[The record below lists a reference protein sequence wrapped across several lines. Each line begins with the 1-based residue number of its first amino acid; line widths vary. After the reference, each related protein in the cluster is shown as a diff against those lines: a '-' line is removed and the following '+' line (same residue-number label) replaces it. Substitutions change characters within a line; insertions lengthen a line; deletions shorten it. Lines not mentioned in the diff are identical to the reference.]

1 MDASLTSQPHRVL
14 FADRRQAGRLLA
26 GRLKKLDL
34 SDPVIVPL
42 PRGGVPVG
50 YEVARA
56 LGAPLDIGPVRKLGA
71 PIQPEL
77 GTGAL
82 GEGDAIVLDPGAMRA
97 LGVTREQLDTIIAGE
112 RAELERRR
120 RRYRRDHPPADV
132 AGRDVVLVDDGIAT
146 GVTAAAAARVLRAA
160 GARRIVAAVP
170 VSPAGVAEA
179 LASNFDAFVS
189 LASPAQFGSVGA
201 WYADFSQTTDKE
213 VIDLL
218 AARRREISGASEQP
232 ARRRAPVMD
241 PDLSIET
248 RDGQHLAGTLTLTP
262 NARGLVIFAH
272 GSGSGR
278 HSTRNKKVARH
289 LSAQGFSTLLFDL
302 LTEDEASDRRNVFDI
317 ELLARRLL
325 DATGWA
331 RWRPE
336 LRGLP
341 IGYYGASTG
350 AAAALRAAAEPN
362 AGVAA
367 IVSRGGRPDLADHA
381 LPGVTAPTLLI
392 VGGND
397 WNVLEFND
405 EAATLLGGPIELALV
420 QGAGH
425 LFEEP
430 GALDQV
436 AKLAAAWFLR
446 HLRRRRVGSNGAGV
460 EDLEATR

>member
-1 MDASLTSQPHRVL
+1 M
-14 FADRRQAGRLLA
+14 LA
-26 GRLKKLDL
+26 GRLKELDL
-34 SDPVIVPL
+34 SNPVIVAL

-56 LGAPLDIGPVRKLGA
+56 LGAPLDIALVRKLGA

-77 GTGAL
+77 GIGAL
-82 GEGDAIVLDPGAMRA
+82 GEGGAIVLDPGAVRA

-120 RRYRRDHPPADV
+120 RYLRDHAPVDV
-132 AGRDVVLVDDGIAT
+132 AGRDVVLVDDCIAT

-160 GARRIVAAVP
+160 GARRLIAAVP
-170 VSPAGVAEA
+170 VSPTGVAEA
-179 LASNFDAFVS
+179 LASYFDAIVS

-201 WYADFSQTTDKE
+201 WYSDFAQTSDNE

-218 AARRREISGASEQP
+218 AASRREISAASEQT

-241 PDLSIET
+241 PDVSIET
-248 RDGQHLAGTLTLTP
+248 RDGQHLDPTLTLAP

-302 LTEDEASDRRNVFDI
+302 LTENEASDRRNVFDI

-336 LRGLP
+336 LRGLA
-341 IGYYGASTG
+341 IGYFGASTG
-350 AAAALRAAAEPN
+350 AAAALRAAAEPA

-367 IVSRGGRPDLADHA
+367 VVSRGGRPDLADHA
-381 LPGVTAPTLLI
+381 LAGVTAPTLLI

-397 WNVLEFND
+397 WNVVGLND
-405 EAATLLGGPIELALV
+405 EAATLLGGPCELALV
-420 QGAGH
+420 PGAGH

-436 AKLAAAWFLR
+436 ARLAAAWFLHYLR
-446 HLRRRRVGSNGAGV
+446 RRRRVGGNSAGV
-460 EDLEATR
+460 EERQA

>member
-1 MDASLTSQPHRVL
+1 MDASLTSRPHRVL

-26 GRLKKLDL
+26 ERLEGLDL
-34 SDPVIVPL
+34 LDPVVVAL

-56 LGAPLDIGPVRKLGA
+56 LGAPLDIALVRKLGA

-77 GTGAL
+77 GIGAL
-82 GEGDAIVLDPGAMRA
+82 GEGDVFVLDPGVVRG
-97 LGVTREQLDTIIAGE
+97 LGVTRDQLDAIIARE

-120 RRYRRDHPPADV
+120 WRYRGDQTHVDV

-146 GVTAAAAARVLRAA
+146 GVTAVAAARVLRAA
-160 GARRIVAAVP
+160 GAGRVIGAVP

-201 WYADFSQTTDKE
+201 WYADFAQTSDSE
-213 VIDLL
+213 VVDLL
-218 AARRREISGASEQP
+218 AASRRENSGAP
-232 ARRRAPVMD
+232 GRAARRRAPVSD
-241 PDLSIET
+241 PDVSIET
-248 RDGQHLAGTLTLTP
+248 RDGQRLDGTLTLAP

-278 HSTRNKKVARH
+278 HSTRNQEVARH
-289 LSAQGFSTLLFDL
+289 LCAQGFSTLLFDL
-302 LTEDEASDRRNVFDI
+302 LTEDEATDRRNVFDI
-317 ELLARRLL
+317 ELLARRLR

-331 RWRPE
+331 RWREE

-341 IGYYGASTG
+341 IGYFGASTG
-350 AAAALRAAAEPN
+350 AAAALRAAAESAAN
-362 AGVAA
+362 VAA
-367 IVSRGGRPDLADHA
+367 VVSRGGRPDLADHA
-381 LPGVTAPTLLI
+381 LPRVTAPTLLI
-392 VGGND
+392 VGAND
-397 WNVLEFND
+397 WNVLGFND
-405 EAATLLGGPIELALV
+405 EAAGLLGGPCELAIV
-420 QGAGH
+420 PGAGH

-436 AKLAAAWFLR
+436 AKLATAWFLR
-446 HLRRRRVGSNGAGV
+446 HLSGRRHPGRNGAGV
-460 EDLEATR
+460 EECKA